1 MDNYYKKQ
9 VAIAR
14 EFGVSEGTVT
24 NWIKGAE
31 EGRNNLQLLEVSGK
45 NKIVRNEHNRVE
57 MINLASIGKK
67 FRPEDAAVTLTV
79 NNELYEV
86 MSQNNLFSMINSLTV
101 KHEIS
106 LKYMYLGRGAKMWG
120 KFFESL
126 NNFGIYGKSSR
137 EYLWSVVLNY
147 LSIKL
152 DQFEEVNIIDL
163 GAGNFEPVRYW
174 VEYFY
179 NQRKLGKYLPIDI
192 SKDLLEITVEGFKKD
207 YSESLL
213 AGHNSGDDVDYSIMV
228 ADLDKDSIEKNVNSI
243 RNFDGRKKV
252 LNLFLFLGGTIG
264 NVEDQVRTLQ
274 NIKDAMSP
282 DDYLIIDNFADNII
296 NRTIFPVAESDIYND
311 NVLYIPDLLGLGEE
325 YFEKEYRYNDTSSCR
340 EYNLVMKENVILSFD
355 KLGVEVNLPKNTRI
369 NVWKHMRDTF
379 EYIFDKTGKAGLS
392 LESVI
397 RHPSDPEVIYVSK
410 TR

>member
-9 VAIAR
+9 VVIAR

-79 NNELYEV
+79 NDELYEV

-101 KHEIS
+101 KHEIPV
-106 LKYMYLGRGAKMWG
+106 KYVYLGKGAKMWDE
-120 KFFESL
+120 FFYSINDL
-126 NNFGIYGKSSR
+126 DNYGQSSK
-137 EYLWSVVLNY
+137 EYLWSSVVNY
-147 LSIKL
+147 LDIQFA
-152 DQFEEVNIIDL
+152 QFEIVNIVDI
-163 GAGNFEPVRYW
+163 GPGNFEPVRYW

-179 NQRKLGKYLPIDI
+179 SRRKLGKYLPLDI
-192 SKDLLEITVEGFKKD
+192 SKDVLEITVQGFKKY

-213 AGHNSGDDVDYSIMV
+213 AGHNSGDDVDYSSMV

-243 RNFDGRKKV
+243 RNFDGKKKV

-264 NVEDQVRTLQ
+264 IMEDQVRTLQ

-282 DDYLIIDNFADNII
+282 DDYLIIDNALDIVT
-296 NRTIFPVAESDIYND
+296 NRTVFPVAENQTYNETLIY
-311 NVLYIPDLLGLGEE
+311 IARLLGLGEE
-325 YFEKEYRYNDTSSCR
+325 YFEKEYRYNDISSCR
-340 EYNLVMKENVILSFD
+340 EYNLVIKENLILSFD

-369 NVWKHMRDTF
+369 NVWRHRRDTF